1 MSLRGVTTGK
11 RDKNAAPAVGAVR
24 RTGRPAPLPEPLS
37 LGREYRRADVVSRLP
52 VRPPGVRPRGLR
64 RGGGAVRQRPRVG
77 HRLRIVYPFAT
88 LYFYGEV
95 GIAFTLVGT
104 GLFANS
110 VATAGGTLVGGYL
123 SDQYGRKPVMVA
135 SMALSA
141 PTLAAYA
148 LVTTAPGF
156 ITVAA
161 AAGLAA
167 GLFAPASQ
175 AMIADLTPDADREQ
189 AYGLLKV
196 ASNAGFGSGFV
207 VGGVLYGFAHTAVF
221 VADGLTSG
229 VVAILLAVA
238 LPRVADD
245 ERAETGDSA
254 SNPGASL
261 GATLREWSRAVT
273 QPTILALAV
282 LNVGFAVAYAQMQ
295 STVPVFAEQAFGL
308 TSEQLGTLYVLN
320 PLVIVLFQLPVV
332 SWIQSWRRTRGLAL
346 SACFWAASFV
356 AIVLAHGAPFLLGV
370 GLVGAF
376 LVLRTVGEILH
387 APLITALA
395 SDVGTVEERGSQLSV
410 LEVAKRLGFGIG
422 PVVGG
427 AFFDYGVEALLWPAL
442 VGMSLLLGVGVLSL
456 ERRVSPVA
464 NGRGDYAE
472 SERPQ

>member
-1 MSLRGVTTGK
+1 MSFRASVADLRAFDRAVFVV
-11 RDKNAAPAVGAVR
+11 AAARFVNV
-24 RTGRPAPLPEPLS
+24 
-37 LGREYRRADVVSRLP
+37 LGS
-52 VRPPGVRPRGLR
+52 G
-64 RGGGAVRQRPRVG
+64 
-77 HRLRIVYPFAT
+77 IVYPFAT

-110 VATAGGTLVGGYL
+110 VATAGGNVLGGYL
-123 SDQYGRKPVMVA
+123 ADQYGRKPVMVA

-148 LVTTAPGF
+148 LVTTAPAF
-156 ITVAA
+156 ITVAT

-175 AMIADLTPDADREQ
+175 AMVADLTPDADREQ

-207 VGGVLYGFAHTAVF
+207 VGGVLFGIAQTAVF

-238 LPRVADD
+238 LPRVATESD
-245 ERAETGDSA
+245 ERDEVESNRSKSA
-254 SNPGASL
+254 GLA
-261 GATLREWSRAVT
+261 ATLREWSRAVT

-282 LNVGFAVAYAQMQ
+282 LDVGFAIAYAQMQ
-295 STVPVFAEQAFGL
+295 STVPVFAEETFGL

-320 PLVIVLFQLPVV
+320 PLVIVVFQLPVV
-332 SWIQSWRRTRGLAL
+332 SWVQSWRRTRGLVL
-346 SACFWAASFV
+346 SAGFWAASFV
-356 AIVLAHGAPFLLGV
+356 AIILAHGAPFVLGV

-376 LVLRTVGEILH
+376 LVLRTIGEILH
-387 APLITALA
+387 SPLITALA
-395 SDVGTVEERGSQLSV
+395 SDIGTVEERGSQLSV

-427 AFFDYGVEALLWPAL
+427 AFFDYGAEALLWPSL
-442 VGMSLLLGVGVLSL
+442 VVMSLLLGVGVLSL
-456 ERRVSPVA
+456 ERRVTPAA
-464 NGRGDYAE
+464 NGRGEGAD
-472 SERPQ
+472 

>member
-1 MSLRGVTTGK
+1 MSFRASVADLRAFDRAVFVV
-11 RDKNAAPAVGAVR
+11 AAARFVNV
-24 RTGRPAPLPEPLS
+24 
-37 LGREYRRADVVSRLP
+37 LGS
-52 VRPPGVRPRGLR
+52 G
-64 RGGGAVRQRPRVG
+64 
-77 HRLRIVYPFAT
+77 IVYPFAT

-110 VATAGGTLVGGYL
+110 VATAGGNLLGGYL
-123 SDQYGRKPVMVA
+123 ADQYGRKPVMVA

-148 LVTTAPGF
+148 LVTTAPAF
-156 ITVAA
+156 ITVAT

-175 AMIADLTPDADREQ
+175 AMVADLTPDADREQ

-207 VGGVLYGFAHTAVF
+207 VGGVLFGIAQTAVF

-238 LPRVADD
+238 LPRVATESD
-245 ERAETGDSA
+245 ERDEAESNGSKSA
-254 SNPGASL
+254 ELA
-261 GATLREWSRAVT
+261 ATLREWSRAVT

-282 LNVGFAVAYAQMQ
+282 LNVGFAIAYAQMQ
-295 STVPVFAEQAFGL
+295 STVPVFAEETFGL

-320 PLVIVLFQLPVV
+320 PLVIVVFQLPVV
-332 SWIQSWRRTRGLAL
+332 SWVQSWRRTRGLVL
-346 SACFWAASFV
+346 SAGFWAASFV
-356 AIVLAHGAPFLLGV
+356 AIILAHGAPFVLGV

-387 APLITALA
+387 SPLITALA
-395 SDVGTVEERGSQLSV
+395 SDIGTVEERGSQLSV

-427 AFFDYGVEALLWPAL
+427 AFFDYGAEALLWPSL
-442 VGMSLLLGVGVLSL
+442 VVMSLLLGVGVLSL
-456 ERRVSPVA
+456 ERRVSPAA
-464 NGRGDYAE
+464 NGRGEAAD
-472 SERPQ
+472 

>member
-1 MSLRGVTTGK
+1 MSFRASFADLRGFDRAVFVV
-11 RDKNAAPAVGAVR
+11 AAARFVNV
-24 RTGRPAPLPEPLS
+24 
-37 LGREYRRADVVSRLP
+37 LGS
-52 VRPPGVRPRGLR
+52 G
-64 RGGGAVRQRPRVG
+64 
-77 HRLRIVYPFAT
+77 IVYPFAT

-110 VATAGGTLVGGYL
+110 VATAGGNVVGGYL
-123 SDQYGRKPVMVA
+123 ADRYGRKPVMVA

-148 LVTTAPGF
+148 LVTTAPEF
-156 ITVAA
+156 VAVA
-161 AAGLAA
+161 TAAGLAA

-175 AMIADLTPDADREQ
+175 AMVADLTPDADREQ

-207 VGGVLYGFAHTAVF
+207 VGGVLYGVARTAVF

-238 LPRVADD
+238 LPRVAAGG
-245 ERAETGDSA
+245 EESGGGKSCEAESTGLA
-254 SNPGASL
+254 
-261 GATLREWSRAVT
+261 ATLREWSRAVT

-295 STVPVFAEQAFGL
+295 STVPVFAEETFGL

-320 PLVIVLFQLPVV
+320 PLVIVVFQMPAVAWV
-332 SWIQSWRRTRGLAL
+332 KTWRRTRGLAL
-346 SACFWAASFV
+346 SAGFWAASFV
-356 AIVLAHGAPFLLGV
+356 AIVLAHGTPFLLGV

-427 AFFDYGVEALLWPAL
+427 AFFDSGVEGLLWPAL

-456 ERRVSPVA
+456 ERRVSPSA
-464 NGRGDYAE
+464 NGRGEVAD
-472 SERPQ
+472 

>member
-1 MSLRGVTTGK
+1 MSVRSSLSDLRGFDRAVFVV
-11 RDKNAAPAVGAVR
+11 AAARFVNV
-24 RTGRPAPLPEPLS
+24 
-37 LGREYRRADVVSRLP
+37 LGS
-52 VRPPGVRPRGLR
+52 G
-64 RGGGAVRQRPRVG
+64 
-77 HRLRIVYPFAT
+77 IVYPFAT

-95 GIAFTLVGT
+95 GIPFTLVGT

-123 SDQYGRKPVMVA
+123 ADRYGRKPVMVA

-148 LVTTAPGF
+148 LVTTAPAF
-156 ITVAA
+156 VVAA
-161 AAGLAA
+161 TAAGLAT

-175 AMIADLTPDADREQ
+175 AMIADLTPDADRDQ
-189 AYGLLKV
+189 AYALLKV

-207 VGGVLYGFAHTAVF
+207 VGGLLYGVAHTAVF
-221 VADGLTSG
+221 VADGATSG
-229 VVAILLAVA
+229 VVALLLAVA
-238 LPRVADD
+238 LPRVASDGDTAADGDTATDD
-245 ERAETGDSA
+245 AAATDPEE
-254 SNPGASL
+254 NPSL
-261 GATLREWSRAVT
+261 AATLRTWSRAVT

-295 STVPVFAEQAFGL
+295 STVPVFAEQTFGL

-320 PLVIVLFQLPVV
+320 PVVIVLFQLPVV
-332 SWIQSWRRTRGLAL
+332 SWVRSWRRTRGLAL
-346 SACFWAASFV
+346 SALFWAASFV
-356 AIVLAHGAPFLLGV
+356 AIVLAQGAPVLLGV

-387 APLITALA
+387 APLVTALA
-395 SDVGTVEERGSQLSV
+395 SDVGTTAERGSQLSV
-410 LEVAKRLGFGIG
+410 LEIAKRLGFGIG

-427 AFFDYGVEALLWPAL
+427 AFFDYGVEGLLWPAL

-456 ERRVSPVA
+456 ERRVPPAA
-464 NGRGDYAE
+464 NGQGHAE